1 MKVSGVIVEYNPLH
15 NGHLYHINKTKEIT
29 NSDVIIAVMSGNFN
43 QRGIPSIIDKWT
55 KTKTA
60 LLNGVDIVLE
70 LPAVYSLSSA
80 EFFSF
85 GAISLLN
92 NLGVVDSICFGSE
105 VGNIEFLK
113 QVSSLLVEEPPSFK
127 KYLKEEL
134 DKGLLFPKARSI
146 ALQHCL
152 LKENTLSKED
162 LSFLLN
168 SSNNIL
174 GIEYLKSLEKLHSNI
189 KPYTIKREGG
199 SYNSTNLNEIY
210 SSATSIRA
218 TLKSKKCVSDLKHHL
233 PDSVLKELLYLSNK
247 GYIFPFED
255 MMYPFI
261 KYKATTSSINNFKQ
275 LPDVSEGLHNKI
287 LTALNS
293 STSYKEAIDNIKS
306 KRYAHTRISRILC
319 QYYLNFYEYD
329 IDSLRRKE
337 CSYARLL
344 GFSEAGSKLLK
355 VIKANSDIPLYSNI
369 PKEQNETLKID
380 LQCTQGYSILN
391 SSVRHNED
399 LLTKPIILK

>member
-29 NSDVIIAVMSGNFN
+29 NSDIIIAVMSGNFN

-60 LLNGVDIVLE
+60 LLNGIDIVLE

-85 GAISLLN
+85 GAVSLLN
-92 NLGVVDSICFGSE
+92 SLGIVDAICFGSE
-105 VGNIEFLK
+105 AGDVDLLK
-113 QVSSLLVEEPPSFK
+113 QVSTLLVEEPPSFK
-127 KYLKEEL
+127 KHLKEEL
-134 DKGLLFPKARSI
+134 DKGLLFPKARSL

-152 LKENTLSKED
+152 LKDSALSKED
-162 LSFLLN
+162 LTYFLN

-174 GIEYLKSLEKLHSNI
+174 GIEYLKSLEKLKSNI

-199 SYNSTNLNEIY
+199 SYNSTSLNEIY

-218 TLKSKKCVSDLKHHL
+218 ALKSNKSASDLENHL
-233 PDSVLKELLYLSNK
+233 PKSVLKELTSLSNK

-261 KYKATTSSINNFKQ
+261 KYKALVSSKNNFKE

-287 LTALNS
+287 LTAINS
-293 STSYKEAIDNIKS
+293 SFSYKEAIDNIKT

-329 IDSLRRKE
+329 IDTLRRQQ
-337 CSYARLL
+337 CPYAKLL
-344 GFSEAGSKLLK
+344 GFSESGAKLLK
-355 VIKANSDIPLYSNI
+355 GIKANSGIPLYSKL
-369 PKEQNETLKID
+369 PKEQNDTLKLD
-380 LQCTQGYSILN
+380 LQCTRGYSVLN
-391 SSVRHNED
+391 PYIRYNED
-399 LLTKPIILK
+399 LLTKPIII